1 MSGES
6 GECDIRIWIC
16 SKENV
21 QGKKEPG
28 TYCCCGGSGD
38 FDNGVGFA
46 ARSIEN
52 AMGTSKGEV
61 AEQYAT
67 QLLLNEKNLEEDWIR
82 GYSYVQID
90 LHPDIYRVG
99 FSYYADQKDAE
110 VGKESLYGY
119 DIQVDS
125 NYKITIQN
133 ESTAIGED
141 LWSENIEG

>member
-6 GECDIRIWIC
+6 GDCDIRIWIC

-38 FDNGVGFA
+38 FDNGVDFTWLCCQVHRKCHGNQQGGCGRTVRNTA
-46 ARSIEN
+46 
-52 AMGTSKGEV
+52 V
-61 AEQYAT
+61 AQCK
-67 QLLLNEKNLEEDWIR
+67 KNLEEDWIR

-99 FSYYADQKDAE
+99 FSYYADRKRRR
-110 VGKESLYGY
+110 S
-119 DIQVDS
+119 
-125 NYKITIQN
+125 
-133 ESTAIGED
+133 GEKKAYMAMIFRWI
-141 LWSENIEG
+141 LIIKLR

>member
-6 GECDIRIWIC
+6 GDCDIRIWIC

-38 FDNGVGFA
+38 FDNGVDFTWLCCQVHRKCHGNQQGGMWQN
-46 ARSIEN
+46 S
-52 AMGTSKGEV
+52 
-61 AEQYAT
+61 T
-67 QLLLNEKNLEEDWIR
+67 QHSCCSMKKKNLEEDWIR

-99 FSYYADQKDAE
+99 FSYYADQKRCRS
-110 VGKESLYGY
+110 GKRKHIWL
-119 DIQVDS
+119 
-125 NYKITIQN
+125 
-133 ESTAIGED
+133 
-141 LWSENIEG
+141 

>member
-6 GECDIRIWIC
+6 GDCDIRIWIC

-38 FDNGVGFA
+38 FDNGVDFTWLCCQVH
-46 ARSIEN
+46 RKCH
-52 AMGTSKGEV
+52 GTSKGDV

-99 FSYYADQKDAE
+99 FSYYADQKRRRS
-110 VGKESLYGY
+110 GKRKHIWL
-119 DIQVDS
+119 
-125 NYKITIQN
+125 
-133 ESTAIGED
+133 
-141 LWSENIEG
+141 